1 MVIEIF
7 ETFQMIGQL
16 TGLFSRIALHN
27 GGGVGFGQAINGG
40 FGLVLDGT
48 QAIDRTIAVL
58 MEWDVLNGIAR
69 RAWSGNDNALNTM
82 CDEKSKDKFTF
93 RN

>member
-1 MVIEIF
+1 
-7 ETFQMIGQL
+7 MISQL
-16 TGLFSRIALHN
+16 IKLLLSRIALHN
-27 GGGVGFGQAINGG
+27 GGGVGFGQSINGG

-48 QAIDRTIAVL
+48 QTIDRTIGVL

-69 RAWSGNDNALNTM
+69 RAWSGNDNALYTM
-82 CDEKSKDKFTF
+82 CDEKTKDKFTF